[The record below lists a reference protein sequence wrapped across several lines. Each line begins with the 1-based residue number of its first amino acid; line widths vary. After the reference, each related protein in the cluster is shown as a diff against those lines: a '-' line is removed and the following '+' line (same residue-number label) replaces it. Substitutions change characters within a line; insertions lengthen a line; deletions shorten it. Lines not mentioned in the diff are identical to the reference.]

1 MATTLKRLYNFTTS
15 VSGAA
20 QSIAD
25 LDPTTLGGDGN
36 WQIQN
41 DSGNANNMFVG
52 NDTQQTIKLLPNQA
66 FVFTGYLADDC
77 YVVGTAA
84 DVIRVVRLDP

>member
-1 MATTLKRLYNFTTS
+1 MAQPLSSHAEGKK
-15 VSGAA
+15 SGTA